1 MTIATPSP
9 DDFEIDEA
17 FDEALKESAERLN
30 VSVKYYIEEFLV

>member
-30 VSVKYYIEEFLV
+30 VSVKYYLEEFLI